1 MAEQQNDFLK
11 YLADHVPHLFAEIL
25 AVAKEFA
32 EKQQEGNEV
41 PESTG
46 GGPAQFKV
54 DGETKLTTIPITAE
68 QMDALAKNM
77 GEGVIKEKA
86 LQWLKGLITGLTAG

>member
-1 MAEQQNDFLK
+1 MAEQNDFLK
-11 YLADHVPHLFAEIL
+11 YLADNVPHLFAEIL
-25 AVAKEFA
+25 AVAKEYA
-32 EKQQEGNEV
+32 KNQQNVEV

-54 DGETKLTTIPITAE
+54 GGEVKLTTIPITDE

-77 GEGVIKEKA
+77 AEGFVKEKA
-86 LQWLKGLITGLTAG
+86 LEWLKGFITGVTL